1 MGYAAYHSSGL
12 SNLFLAK
19 FFSRERVR
27 KTLEAIFDYQMFE
40 GKSTLDERTC
50 FLIENPQYSDTKIFK
65 LVPWIGFLGG
75 KFGRA

>member
-1 MGYAAYHSSGL
+1 
-12 SNLFLAK
+12 
-19 FFSRERVR
+19 
-27 KTLEAIFDYQMFE
+27 MFE

-75 KFGRA
+75 KFGRAWAMITLHYFTFKLIYVVVILSLAPEQLYFIKS